1 MFREP
6 DVDDVAP
13 VLDAL
18 FRKGFREQ
26 TEVVQLCQPA
36 DDVVSDAKIVQCFVQ
51 FREPGVHPIEQCHD
65 IASLYILSSRI
76 P

>member
-26 TEVVQLCQPA
+26 TEVVQLCQPV

-51 FREPGVHPIEQCHD
+51 FREPGVHPVE
-65 IASLYILSSRI
+65 
-76 P
+76 